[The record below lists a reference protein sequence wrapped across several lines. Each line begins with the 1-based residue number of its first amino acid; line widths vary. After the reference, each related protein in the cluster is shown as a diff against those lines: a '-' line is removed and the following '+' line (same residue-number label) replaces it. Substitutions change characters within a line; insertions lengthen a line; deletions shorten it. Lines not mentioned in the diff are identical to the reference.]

1 MSYPVQLLILCP
13 LLFLA
18 GFGDA
23 IAGGGGTVSVSAFM
37 LVGLPTVATLGTN
50 KMVMCMGTVA
60 SVYQYGKNGRIV
72 WATALHAA
80 LGACVGATLG
90 AKVTILAG
98 ERFMNLSLLVLLP
111 AVFLFLCLKKSFGSG
126 EFIPKPVTARSC
138 ALASLCGML
147 VGFYDG
153 FFGPGAGTFYIML
166 LTAVL
171 KLSLPEA
178 SADAKV
184 ANLGSNFG
192 ALITFFLNGSVLFK
206 YALPGILFTV
216 LGNWL
221 GSRLAIKNGA
231 GFIRPIMAVMILLL
245 LIKTVISVL

>member
-1 MSYPVQLLILCP
+1 MTYPIQLLILCP

-23 IAGGGGTVSVSAFM
+23 IAGGGGTISVPAFM
-37 LVGLPTVATLGTN
+37 LIGLPTTATLGTN
-50 KMVMCMGTVA
+50 KMVMSMGTLT
-60 SVYQYGKNGRIV
+60 SVYQYGKNRRIV

-80 LGACVGATLG
+80 LGSFTGAALG

-98 ERFMNLSLLVLLP
+98 EKFMNIALLVLLP
-111 AVFLFLCLKKSFGSG
+111 AAFLFLCLKKSFGGG
-126 EFIPKPVTARSC
+126 EFIPQPATLRSC
-138 ALASLCGML
+138 ALAALCGLL

-153 FFGPGAGTFYIML
+153 FFGPGAGTFYIMA
-166 LTAVL
+166 LTAVIG
-171 KLSLPEA
+171 LSLPEA

-184 ANLGSNFG
+184 ANVGSNIG
-192 ALITFFLNGSVLFK
+192 ALVTFLLNGAVLWR

-216 LGNWL
+216 SGNYF

-231 GFIRPIMAVMILLL
+231 KFIRPVMAVMILLL
-245 LIKTVISVL
+245 ILKTAFSLF

>member
-13 LLFLA
+13 LLFIA

-23 IAGGGGTVSVSAFM
+23 AAGGGGTISLPAFM
-37 LVGLPTVATLGTN
+37 LIGLPTTAALGSN
-50 KMVMCMGTVA
+50 KMVMSMGTMT

-80 LGACVGATLG
+80 LGSFIGAALG
-90 AKVTILAG
+90 AKVTLLAG
-98 ERFMNLSLLVLLP
+98 ERFMNMVLLVLLP
-111 AVFLFLCLKKSFGSG
+111 AAFLFLCLKKSFGAG
-126 EFIPKPVTARSC
+126 EFMPRPVSFRSC
-138 ALASLCGML
+138 ALAAICGSI

-153 FFGPGAGTFYIML
+153 FFGPGAGTFYIMSL
-166 LTAVL
+166 VALL

-184 ANLGSNFG
+184 ANLASNIG
-192 ALITFFLNGSVLFK
+192 ALVTFLINGAVLWK
-206 YALPGILFTV
+206 YALPGIVFTV
-216 LGNWL
+216 SGNYF

-231 GFIRPIMAVMILLL
+231 KFIRPVMALMILLL
-245 LIKTVISVL
+245 LIKTLISML

>member
-23 IAGGGGTVSVSAFM
+23 IAGGGGTISVPAFM
-37 LVGLPTVATLGTN
+37 LIGLPTASALGSN
-50 KMVMCMGTVA
+50 KLSMSFGALT
-60 SVYQYGKNGRIV
+60 SVYQYNKRRRIV

-80 LGACVGATLG
+80 LGSFSGAMIG
-90 AKVTILAG
+90 AKVTLLAG
-98 ERFMNLSLLVLLP
+98 ERFMNTALLVLLP
-111 AVFLFLCLKKSFGSG
+111 AVFLFLCLKKSFGGG
-126 EFIPKPVTARSC
+126 EFLPRPATARTC
-138 ALASLCGML
+138 ALAVLCGFL

-153 FFGPGAGTFYIML
+153 FFGPGAGTFYIMA

-178 SADAKV
+178 SADSKV
-184 ANLGSNFG
+184 ANLASNTG
-192 ALITFFLNGSVLFK
+192 ALITFLFNGAVLWR

-216 LGNWL
+216 SGNYF

-231 GFIRPIMAVMILLL
+231 KFIRPVMAVMILLL
-245 LIKTVISVL
+245 IIKTLFDLF